1 MSYFFFLFYFVV
13 VLSFFFLARPEGVGL
28 MQDNGTHYS
37 FNTVVWQALNV
48 DGVLVVDVCRQVA
61 LWREN
66 EMRVFKW

>member
-28 MQDNGTHYS
+28 NGTHYS
-37 FNTVVWQALNV
+37 FNTVVRQALDV
-48 DGVLVVDVCRQVA
+48 DEVLVVDVCRQVA